1 MESKLI
7 LPANKR
13 KCHAVLIRIVAS
25 NSLRL
30 QALCPWN
37 SPGKNTG
44 VGCLALLQGIL
55 LTQKLNIYILSHF
68 AVQQKLTHCKSA
80 KLKQNKFFKELF
92 YQ

>member
-7 LPANKR
+7 LPGNKR
-13 KCHAVLIRIVAS
+13 KCHAVLIRIVVS

-37 SPGKNTG
+37 SSGKNTG
-44 VGCLALLQGIL
+44 VGCLALLQGIF

-80 KLKQNKFFKELF
+80 KLKQNKIFKELF